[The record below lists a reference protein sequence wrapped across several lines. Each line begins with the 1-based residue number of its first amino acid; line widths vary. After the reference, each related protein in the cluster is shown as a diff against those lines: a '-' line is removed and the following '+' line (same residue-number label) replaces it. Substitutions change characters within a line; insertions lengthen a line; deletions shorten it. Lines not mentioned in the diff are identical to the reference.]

1 MRRLGEAEDG
11 GSSQVGRIP
20 SLPRWA
26 GKTRG
31 ASLSSALVVVEV
43 VDISL
48 GAAMED
54 QWAMEVRWDMEVT
67 VPWEDMEGLEAR
79 WVAG

>member
-1 MRRLGEAEDG
+1 MRRLGEGEG
-11 GSSQVGRIP
+11 GASSLVGRIP

-43 VDISL
+43 VDLSL
-48 GAAMED
+48 GEAMED
-54 QWAMEVRWDMEVT
+54 QWATEVRWDMEAT
-67 VPWEDMEGLEAR
+67 VPWEDMEALEVR